1 MDIFE
6 QIAGKIIKE
15 QESIIGPVALEQ
27 AEKVPGL
34 KIDTQKKEIAL
45 EGDEK
50 KILEG
55 LIEKYRDLFGLASVE
70 VCKEAAK
77 GLLPKVPKDQIPQL
91 LL

>member
-15 QESIIGPVALEQ
+15 QEGIIGPVALEQ
-27 AEKVPGL
+27 ARKVTGL
-34 KIDTQKKEIAL
+34 KVDPQNKEVKL

-50 KILEG
+50 NILQDLVEHY
-55 LIEKYRDLFGLASVE
+55 KDLFGLASVE

-77 GLLPKVPKDQIPQL
+77 ALLPKVPKDQIPQL
-91 LL
+91 LQ